1 MLNCGAANVTALEA
15 AVATLQG
22 DITTLAG
29 GGGSSQL
36 QEDLDIFWLL
46 FGAYVVF
53 FMQCGFALLE
63 AGSVRAKNTK
73 NILLKNVLD
82 ACLGGIIWWFIG
94 YPLALGDPDE
104 GGSGKQAFI
113 GGGKGFL
120 FANRIA
126 GQKGGATYYAMWM
139 FQWAF
144 AATAATIVSGA
155 VAERC
160 AFGAYLSYTF
170 VLTAFIY
177 PVVVHWGW
185 SAEGWLSAWTGSAS
199 PEGYAPVLGA
209 NGLID
214 FAGSGI
220 VHMTGGGAALMG
232 AIFLGPRTGRF
243 APRTGEVQ
251 DMPGHSTVLAALG
264 TFILWFGWYGFNPV
278 STLAFHYMRDAARV
292 AVTTTM
298 SACAGGATTLAIH
311 VALKNPPDV
320 SPALNGILA
329 GLVSITAPCPVVDA
343 WAAVLIGFMGAFVYY
358 GSSKM
363 LLKLKI
369 DDPLDAS
376 PVHFFCGAWG
386 VLSAGLFAR
395 QEFTSG
401 VYGSSPDD
409 YGALF
414 GGGGKQLGI
423 QIVAI
428 LAIAAWV
435 CGLSAIMFFALKS
448 MKVLRVS
455 AEDEDVGLDSSH
467 HGGEAY
473 NFAVAKPAA

>member
-1 MLNCGAANVTALEA
+1 MANITTLAA
-15 AVATLQG
+15 
-22 DITTLAG
+22 DITTLTADLAALTEKVG
-29 GGGSSQL
+29 AINGLTNGES
-36 QEDLDIFWLL
+36 DLDILWLL
-46 FGAYVVF
+46 FGAYIVF

-94 YPLALGDPDE
+94 YPLALGDP
-104 GGSGKQAFI
+104 GSGKQSFI
-113 GGGKGFL
+113 GGGKGFM
-120 FANRIA
+120 FIDRIS
-126 GQKGGATYYAMWM
+126 GQKGSQVYYAMWM

-144 AATAATIVSGA
+144 AAAAATIVSGA

-160 AFGAYLSYTF
+160 AFGAYLVYST

-185 SAEGWLSAWTGSAS
+185 AGEGWLSAWGDKS
-199 PEGYAPVLGA
+199 YLGA

-214 FAGSGI
+214 FAGSGV
-220 VHMTGGGAALMG
+220 VHMTGGVAALMG

-243 APRTGEVQ
+243 APNGDVQ
-251 DMPGHSTVLAALG
+251 DMPGHSTVLATIG

-278 STLAFHYMRDAARV
+278 STLAFQYMIVAARA

-298 SACAGGATTLAIH
+298 AACAGGATTLAIH
-311 VALKNPPDV
+311 VAMKNPPDV

-329 GLVSITAPCPVVDA
+329 GLVSITGPCPVVDA
-343 WAAVLIGFMGAFVYY
+343 WAAVLIGFFGAFVYY
-358 GSSKM
+358 GASKM

-376 PVHFFCGAWG
+376 PVHCFCGMWG
-386 VLSAGLFAR
+386 VIASGLFATK
-395 QEFTSG
+395 EFTME
-401 VYGSSPDD
+401 VYGKSPDD

-423 QIVAI
+423 QIVAV
-428 LAIAAWV
+428 LAIFAWV
-435 CGLSAIMFFALKS
+435 AATAGGLFFALKS
-448 MKVLRVS
+448 LKMLRVS
-455 AEDEDVGLDSSH
+455 AEDEDQGLDTSH

-473 NFAVAKPAA
+473 NFAVGKSAA

>member
-1 MLNCGAANVTALEA
+1 MGFNATGEPDIANMGAMYDELVA
-15 AVATLQG
+15 ADAT
-22 DITTLAG
+22 
-29 GGGSSQL
+29 
-36 QEDLDIFWLL
+36 QEQNLDILWLL
-46 FGAYVVF
+46 FGAYLVF

-82 ACLGGIIWWFIG
+82 ACLGGIIWWTIG
-94 YPLALGDPDE
+94 YPIALGDMGTKDTKDDVTQPFFMDRIE
-104 GGSGKQAFI
+104 
-113 GGGKGFL
+113 GKGTH
-120 FANRIA
+120 
-126 GQKGGATYYAMWM
+126 TYYAMWM

-160 AFGAYLSYTF
+160 AFSAYLSYTF
-170 VLTAFIY
+170 ALTGFIY
-177 PVVVHWGW
+177 PVVVYWGW
-185 SAEGWLSAWTGSAS
+185 GTHGFLSAWTGKE
-199 PEGYAPVLGA
+199 PYLGA

-214 FAGSGI
+214 FAGSGV

-232 AIFLGPRTGRF
+232 AIALGPRTGRF

-278 STLAFHYMRDAARV
+278 STLAFQYMQDAARA
-292 AVTTTM
+292 AVMTTLA
-298 SACAGGATTLAIH
+298 ACAGGATTLAIH

-329 GLVSITAPCPVVDA
+329 GLVSITGPCPVVDA
-343 WAAVLIGFMGAFVYY
+343 WAAVLIGFIGAFVYY
-358 GSSKM
+358 GSSKL

-386 VLSAGLFAR
+386 VIASGLFANK
-395 QEFTSG
+395 EFVGG
-401 VYGSSPDD
+401 VYGTSEDD
-409 YGALF
+409 YGALM
-414 GGGGKQLGI
+414 GGGGKQLGV
-423 QIVAI
+423 QIVGVLVIGSWTCVTTGAVFLVLK
-428 LAIAAWV
+428 LAK
-435 CGLSAIMFFALKS
+435 M
-448 MKVLRVS
+448 LRVS
-455 AEDEDVGLDSSH
+455 AEDEDQGLDSSH
-467 HGGEAY
+467 HGGDAY
-473 NFAVAKPAA
+473 NFAAGKPAQVA